1 MIQGPCT
8 PHEVQGSFCIKY
20 ILVFCLQET
29 YHMHDAVYYRVAV
42 VNGIVVVVNYT
53 VAAVTIYTAVK
64 QNSSSIVE
72 VTWSVLPDLS
82 L

>member
-1 MIQGPCT
+1 
-8 PHEVQGSFCIKY
+8 
-20 ILVFCLQET
+20 
-29 YHMHDAVYYRVAV
+29 MHDAVYYRVAV